1 MDLVLVAEDVLSMA
15 VMQRLLADCQREFC
29 VHTPIISGGVD
40 AIRKRVPVYRNA
52 CRVLPHVLL
61 IDLDRTACAAELL
74 QSWGLTQKMQSLLVR
89 VAVRTV
95 EAWLLAD
102 ALGLAEQLKVSPSKI
117 PSHPETLE
125 NPKQTL
131 VNLARHSRSRRLA
144 SELAP
149 SPGSRAQVGPLYNA
163 RLCEFVAH
171 RWSPQH
177 ASKGAPSLA
186 KTILRLSEFM
196 L

>member
-1 MDLVLVAEDVLSMA
+1 MELVLVAEDALSMA
-15 VMQRLLADCQREFC
+15 VMRRLLADCGRGIQ
-29 VHTPIISGGVD
+29 VHTAIISGGVD

-61 IDLDRTACAAELL
+61 IDLDQTPCAPDLL
-74 QSWGLTQKMQSLLVR
+74 ESWGLTHKMPTLLIR

-102 ALGLAEQLKVSPSKI
+102 ALGLAEQLKVSPTKI
-117 PSHPETLE
+117 PSRPETLE

-131 VNLARHSRSRRLA
+131 VNLARHSRSRRIA

-149 SPGSRAQVGPLYNA
+149 SPGSRAQVGPLYNT
-163 RLCEFVAH
+163 RLCEFVAQ
-171 RWSPQH
+171 RWSPQK

-186 KTILRLSEFM
+186 KTILRLDEFVS
-196 L
+196 